1 MQNDL
6 RILTLMNL
14 ILYNFC
20 EPNLKNYCLKYRRK
34 EMNDFDLAKG
44 GDKEAFSKLIE
55 NVKFKLYKT
64 LV

>member
-1 MQNDL
+1 
-6 RILTLMNL
+6 MNL